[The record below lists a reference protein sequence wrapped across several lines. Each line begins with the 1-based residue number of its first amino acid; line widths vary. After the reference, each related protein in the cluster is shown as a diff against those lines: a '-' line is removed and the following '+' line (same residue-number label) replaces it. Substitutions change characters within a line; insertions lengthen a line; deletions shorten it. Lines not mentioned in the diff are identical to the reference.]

1 MKQIIIII
9 VGFFIFSCANKNISS
24 SNFYIQDDKL
34 YGDLNN
40 GIPANDTLV
49 ELKYTNGKLK
59 GQGKFAVA
67 EDEVSVLRFGLWKEY
82 DENGILKA
90 EGSYKI
96 GSYLDCCTAGLCRAF
111 YYYRIGE
118 WKYFDEQGVLDFS
131 LDYVPTEHL
140 VDTNCEGGDKLLF
153 GVVKDIPLQL
163 WGKITFDKIYELQK
177 ISFSKN
183 SSTTTLIPLNGKLY
197 YEVDMDFK

>member
-9 VGFFIFSCANKNISS
+9 VGFFIFSCANKNISG
-24 SNFYIQDDKL
+24 SNYYIQDDNL
-34 YGDLNN
+34 YGDLKN
-40 GIPANDTLV
+40 GIPTNDTLV

-59 GQGKFAVA
+59 GQGNFAVA
-67 EDEVSVLRFGLWKEY
+67 EDEVSILRFGLWKEY

-90 EGSYKI
+90 EGNYKI

-111 YYYRIGE
+111 YYYRTGE
-118 WKYFDEQGVLDFS
+118 WKYFDEKGVFDFS
-131 LDYVPTEHL
+131 LNYVPIEHL

-153 GVVKDIPLQL
+153 GIVKDIPIEL

-183 SSTTTLIPLNGKLY
+183 YFITTLIPLNGKLY
-197 YEVDMDFK
+197 YEIDRDF